1 MNEQSTRMC
10 VNVQTGFGARHID
23 RFSRSISMRLY
34 SVQCLLL
41 VRDRLILLEAGSRA
55 LVCLQAPGS
64 LPSIKRLLSLL
75 SSLTFRASM
84 SIMAIRDI
92 TAIRAIMHR
101 GYQAIM
107 AIKADQTKLTGLT
120 GMKV

>member
-1 MNEQSTRMC
+1 M
-10 VNVQTGFGARHID
+10 
-23 RFSRSISMRLY
+23 Y

-84 SIMAIRDI
+84 SMMAIRVITAI
-92 TAIRAIMHR
+92 TAIRAIMDR

-107 AIKADQTKLTGLT
+107 AIKAEWTDRNESLKS
-120 GMKV
+120 

>member
-1 MNEQSTRMC
+1 MC

-55 LVCLQAPGS
+55 LVGLQAPGS
-64 LPSIKRLLSLL
+64 LPST

-107 AIKADQTKLTGLT
+107 AIKAEWTDRNESLKS
-120 GMKV
+120 

>member
-1 MNEQSTRMC
+1 MC

-41 VRDRLILLEAGSRA
+41 DRLILLEAGSRA
-55 LVCLQAPGS
+55 LVGLQAPGS
-64 LPSIKRLLSLL
+64 LPSI

-84 SIMAIRDI
+84 SIISIMAIRVITAI
-92 TAIRAIMHR
+92 TAIRAIMDR

>member
-1 MNEQSTRMC
+1 MNEQSTKMC

-23 RFSRSISMRLY
+23 MFCKSISMRLY

-64 LPSIKRLLSLL
+64 LPSI
-75 SSLTFRASM
+75 SSLTFRASMSIM

-107 AIKADQTKLTGLT
+107 AIKAEWTDRNESLKS
-120 GMKV
+120 